1 MFNSPNVVL
10 VEYATV
16 DFDGSK
22 EGTCEY
28 ATVGF
33 DIGSERTY
41 EYAPSLF
48 FAVSRP

>member
-1 MFNSPNVVL
+1 M
-10 VEYATV
+10 